1 MKKFLIFS
9 IFLVSMSNLTAQ
21 VKVSEL
27 SATPVDVLNNYYFKG
42 GSLNG
47 KYKMSL
53 EKVMVTEL
61 FDLPLISYYEDKA
74 WLVFKEFTGISKDLF
89 YYTSPKTSY
98 NHDNTQYNRVPIFI
112 PQIFDKSELNI
123 LKGANNYLLLNYIK
137 DFFYGVGKNL
147 FSVNPLFLQST
158 FDEVYKKSPTIE
170 ILRDK
175 LVEITDYKGLNDF
188 YLLNNNSEL
197 NNLGTLTVQLFL
209 ANEKVKSE
217 RNQSNNGMNLSL
229 DENDFLWRL
238 FNVNNEIYLIL
249 SFRDVRE
256 LNIPFSSFLDFVNKD
271 GWEFE
276 NGKNIIVD
284 NWKLPHF
291 SSESLYMSP
300 KKINITNKIFL
311 DPKLC
316 LFFFKLKAIN

>member
-1 MKKFLIFS
+1 MKKFLICS
-9 IFLVSMSNLTAQ
+9 VFLVSMGNLIAQ
-21 VKVSEL
+21 IKITETTG
-27 SATPVDVLNNYYFKG
+27 SAPVDVLNNFYFKG

-47 KYKMSL
+47 KYKLSL
-53 EKVMVTEL
+53 EKVMVNEL
-61 FDLPLISYYEDKA
+61 FDFQLISYYEDNK
-74 WLVFKEFTGISKDLF
+74 WRLIKEFTGISKNLF
-89 YYTSPKTSY
+89 YYTSPKSDFNY
-98 NHDNTQYNRVPIFI
+98 NNTEYNRVPIFI

-123 LKGANNYLLLNYIK
+123 LKGSNNIASLKNIREFLY
-137 DFFYGVGKNL
+137 DGSKNL
-147 FSVNPLFLQST
+147 VSINTLFVPST
-158 FDEVYKKSPTIE
+158 FDEIYKNSPTIE

-188 YLLNNNSEL
+188 YLLNTNSEL
-197 NNLGTLTVQLFL
+197 NNLGTKTVQLLL

-217 RNQSNNGMNLSL
+217 KEQSNNDIELSL
-229 DENDFLWRL
+229 DENDYLWRL

-256 LNIPFSSFLDFVNKD
+256 LNISFPSFLDFIKKY
-271 GWEFE
+271 GEFE
-276 NGKNIIVD
+276 NNSDWFVD
-284 NWKLPHF
+284 NWKLVHF
-291 SSESLYMSP
+291 TSGSLYMSP